1 MPLFCVFKQKTT
13 LPIKLGNIK
22 IRRVSRGMEV
32 SGMKKD
38 EILELSKK
46 ENVEGDER
54 EKKVKSRGQFIAM
67 NVMYILAIIILLLN
81 HHFGRTYTFVSVLGD
96 ILLISFSV
104 SFVYDLYWYMKE
116 RDKVYLYYMVG
127 NLLFGIWEAYDFI
140 KDLIH

>member
-1 MPLFCVFKQKTT
+1 
-13 LPIKLGNIK
+13 
-22 IRRVSRGMEV
+22 
-32 SGMKKD
+32 
-38 EILELSKK
+38 
-46 ENVEGDER
+46 
-54 EKKVKSRGQFIAM
+54 M

-127 NLLFGIWEAYDFI
+127 NLLLVFGKLMILLKI
-140 KDLIH
+140 